1 MPRRQ
6 PNHNHFP
13 HTTLFFTTML
23 LLLLLHTVTTTT
35 SIHPHPHPNRWQ
47 PPTPA
52 ERLLSPSLSCDFDI
66 IHYPKQALTA
76 AQFQRTYQ
84 HRRPVLFRNYS
95 ASFLK
100 AQTTISQRQ
109 ALMHSFG
116 SLLVDV
122 GRSYKIVEVAGHGD
136 NQETLSSYMNRSRQH
151 RQDKEFPYVFF
162 DFQLRPNTTQVYQ
175 HAGAIVDELRTSLV
189 LPLDDTFIDDEP
201 SRSCDGSNAPG
212 TCNAL
217 HRFIHYYLL
226 VGTRHSAV
234 DFHAHG
240 DAWNLLVV
248 GEKRWSVYPPGGLEA
263 GASNYSNYQGH
274 LHWLRHVLPKHVA
287 HSKPFHC
294 HQQAGDL
301 LYLPEGNLHAVL
313 NLGETVGLAMQTK
326 RRTTVMD
333 ELSHELKHMHQHRPQ
348 HERASSLPQQMSNGL
363 IAFHERIYPDPSQPQ
378 QDFLSMLYLDRS
390 RMAYNHEL
398 YTDSIAD
405 AKKAIQLNEN
415 NIEGRLLE
423 MLCKGKLNPALNW
436 YVQLKRLNALYIQ
449 DKTLVLVTI
458 AIARHFLEG
467 FDTGQIGSHGGKQK
481 EKTTATTLY
490 LDVLSKLVNAVQME
504 EAAMRHFVY
513 KHKSLKTLNVLS
525 LLLEKISTMM
535 QKHVAHRS
543 RIAAEIEEA
552 AGFPF
557 AGDVEGI
564 DRLVE
569 RW

>member
-1 MPRRQ
+1 M
-6 PNHNHFP
+6 
-13 HTTLFFTTML
+13 
-23 LLLLLHTVTTTT
+23 LLLHTITTTT
-35 SIHPHPHPNRWQ
+35 SINHHHHPNRWQ

-52 ERLLSPSLSCDFDI
+52 ERRLSPSLSCDFDV
-66 IHYPKQALTA
+66 IHYPKQSMTA
-76 AQFQRTYQ
+76 TQFQRTYQ

-100 AQTTISQRQ
+100 SQTTITQRKN
-109 ALMHSFG
+109 LLHSFG

-136 NQETLSSYMNRSRQH
+136 KQETLSSYMSRSRKH

-175 HAGAIVDELRTSLV
+175 HAGAIVDEFRTSLV
-189 LPLDDTFIDDEP
+189 LPLDNTFIDDEP
-201 SRSCDGSNAPG
+201 SRSCSESNAPG
-212 TCNAL
+212 SCNAL

-274 LHWLRHVLPKHVA
+274 LHWLRHVLPKHA
-287 HSKPFHC
+287 TQSKPFHC

-301 LYLPEGNLHAVL
+301 IYLPEGNLHAVL
-313 NLGETVGLAMQTK
+313 NMGETVGLAMQTK

-333 ELSHELKHMHQHRPQ
+333 ELSQEWQYMKHEQHRPQ
-348 HERASSLPQQMSNGL
+348 RERLPSLPQHLSNGL

-378 QDFLSMLYLDRS
+378 KDFLSMLYVDRA
-390 RMAYNHEL
+390 RMEYKHEL
-398 YTDSIAD
+398 YTKSIAD
-405 AKKAIQLNEN
+405 AKKASSLNEN
-415 NIEGRLLE
+415 NIEARLIVV
-423 MLCKGKLNPALNW
+423 LCKGKLNSTLNW
-436 YVQLKRLNALYIQ
+436 YVQMKRLNALYIQ
-449 DKTLVLVTI
+449 DKTLVLVTT
-458 AIARHFLEG
+458 AIAKHFLEG
-467 FDTGQIGSHGGKQK
+467 FDQGKIGNHVGGKK
-481 EKTTATTLY
+481 LY
-490 LDVLSKLVNAVQME
+490 LDVLSKLLNAVQME
-504 EAAMRHFVY
+504 EKQMSHFVY
-513 KHKSLKTLNVLS
+513 KNKSLKTLNVLS
-525 LLLEKISTMM
+525 LLLEKMSIVM

-543 RIAAEIEEA
+543 RIAGEIEEA

-557 AGDVEGI
+557 EGDVEGI